1 MAVTPNYSWV
11 TPAPTDLVTDLP
23 ADFEIFADAVDAT
36 VFSNAGAAINK
47 TIVDAKG
54 DLIVGTASDTVAR
67 LAAGTNGFVL
77 SANSGTASGLEWV
90 AGGSGKLKQVITVS
104 TTTNTAITATSYT
117 DVTNLTATITPTSAT
132 STILVLVQVQV
143 LASRSTNDTIRCDF
157 NIVRG
162 ATQIYEVFGAM
173 GIKAGTS
180 AGGNIAAFG
189 SPTLVYVDSPATTS
203 STAYKVQGKV
213 STNTNS
219 GQLTVNSES
228 PNSAS
233 SITLLEIGA

>member
-54 DLIVGTASDTVAR
+54 DLIVGTAADTVAR

-77 SANSGTASGLEWV
+77 TANSATGSGLEWA
-90 AGGSGKLKQVITVS
+90 AGGSGKLKQVVTA
-104 TTTNTAITATSYT
+104 TTTTTTGITATTYT
-117 DVTNLTATITPTSAT
+117 DVTNLTATITPTSAS
-132 STILVLVQVQV
+132 STILVLVQIQV
-143 LASRSTNDTIRCDF
+143 LASRSTNNTIRCDF
-157 NIVRG
+157 NLVRG
-162 ATQIYEVFGAM
+162 ATQIYEVVGAM

-180 AGGNIAAFG
+180 AGSDIAAFG
-189 SPTLVYVDSPATTS
+189 SPTLIYVDSPATTS
-203 STAYKVQGKV
+203 ARTYKVQGQV
-213 STNTNS
+213 STNLNS
-219 GQLTVNSES
+219 GQLTVNSDPGS
-228 PNSAS
+228 TS